1 MQGKELSEHQTATA
15 TSPDCSVGIDV
26 GKSWLDGH
34 ILPAGEHL
42 RVANTAPGIRQ
53 LKRWLRRWLTSAP
66 AAPIALE
73 ATGKWHRALNRS
85 LADDGFAVAVVDPYR
100 VRMFARAHGILA
112 KTDRLDARV
121 LAMFAAVID
130 PLARAPAPIAVEELQ
145 ELVRARA
152 SAVAE
157 KTALNNQRGDAQIPF
172 LRRQL
177 TRRSA
182 RLDKD
187 IDALESEI
195 ARRVANEPGL
205 AQRYRILTSI
215 PGVGPV
221 TATTLIACLDELGN
235 ASAKQITLLAGLA
248 PIPNDS
254 GQHHGY
260 RRIRGGRQSVRNM
273 LYLAAL
279 SAARYNP
286 ALRTFYWRL
295 VDNGKAKKLALIAV
309 ARKLLVLANALIAD
323 NRLWT
328 PQSPNHA

>member
-15 TSPDCSVGIDV
+15 ADCSVGIDV

-42 RVANTAPGIRQ
+42 RVANTATGIRQ
-53 LKRWLRRWLTSAP
+53 LKRWLKRAP
-66 AAPIALE
+66 AAPIAIE
-73 ATGKWHRALNRS
+73 ATGKWHRALHRS
-85 LADDGFAVAVVDPYR
+85 LAVAGLRVAVVDPYR

-121 LAMFAAVID
+121 LAMFAALID
-130 PLARAPAPIAVEELQ
+130 PYARAPAPIAVEELQ

-152 SAVAE
+152 SACADN
-157 KTALNNQRGDAQIPF
+157 TALKNQRGSAQTTY

-177 TRRSA
+177 TRRIV

-187 IDALESEI
+187 IDSLETEI
-195 ARRVANEPGL
+195 ERRIKEQPDL
-205 AQRYRILTSI
+205 AQRHRILTSI
-215 PGVGPV
+215 PGIGPV
-221 TATTLIACLDELGN
+221 TAATLIACLCELGN

-254 GQHHGY
+254 GEHRGY
-260 RRIRGGRQSVRNM
+260 RRIRGGRQIVRNM

-286 ALRTFYWRL
+286 TLRTFYRRL
-295 VDNGKAKKLALIAV
+295 IDHGKPKKLALIAV

-323 NRLWT
+323 NRLWG
-328 PQSPNHA
+328 PQSPKHA